1 MSSPKVTPKTSA
13 RQEFTKGYKDGLR
26 GSVPRASS
34 RDYAQGY
41 SHGREVAVISGRVVA
56 RVTAHGHAA

>member
-41 SHGREVAVISGRVVA
+41 SHGREVVA